1 MSLHRRIAR
10 KLRKKD
16 QAASE
21 PIPPISAAL
30 FEFARPM
37 MSTMPQPRKLAHV
50 RAAMALAQLA
60 WNLPLLERK
69 GDPAVAKAYREKTE
83 AELAT
88 KPMLA
93 RDLVAQMMKTRLTRF
108 GNDERLVK
116 FVEVLQDDEEIRILA
131 TDASLAEGL

>member
-10 KLRKKD
+10 RLRKKD
-16 QAASE
+16 EAASA
-21 PIPPISAAL
+21 PIPPISSAL

-37 MSTMPQPRKLAHV
+37 MSTMPTPRKLAHV

-69 GDPAVAKAYREKTE
+69 GDPALAKAYREKTE

-88 KPMLA
+88 KPELA
-93 RDLVAQMMKTRLTRF
+93 RDLVAQMMKSRLTRF
-108 GNDERLVK
+108 GSDERLVT
-116 FVEVLQDDEEIRILA
+116 FVEVVQDGEEIRILA
-131 TDASLAEGL
+131 TDGPLAEGL